1 MLVIRSKLDYAS
13 PFYSSASSSQVQK
26 LEKFQN
32 KCIRFIIGV
41 LNSTPTPA
49 LGTETRIMPL
59 QYCRNYLT
67 DRCFARSL
75 TQTSSV
81 LHPQL
86 LNISSNWR
94 FAHSRLPLLC
104 KRAELILRLKPFTP
118 QPHPIHRQAHLP
130 FHQIFQKATLHVLQ
144 KSKTMS
150 IFHAEQVAI
159 YQILLFIKENFTVGH
174 LLIISDSLSALQSI
188 TNSPIKAKSLL
199 SLLIITLL
207 ISLSRVIVEFLWAP
221 SHVGITHNETVDRLE
236 KQASIS
242 GSPSNILPLS
252 EIYPIIRH
260 STYDDWNI
268 HYAESFSNQN
278 S

>member
-1 MLVIRSKLDYAS
+1 
-13 PFYSSASSSQVQK
+13 
-26 LEKFQN
+26 
-32 KCIRFIIGV
+32 
-41 LNSTPTPA
+41 
-49 LGTETRIMPL
+49 
-59 QYCRNYLT
+59 
-67 DRCFARSL
+67 
-75 TQTSSV
+75 
-81 LHPQL
+81 
-86 LNISSNWR
+86 
-94 FAHSRLPLLC
+94 
-104 KRAELILRLKPFTP
+104 
-118 QPHPIHRQAHLP
+118 
-130 FHQIFQKATLHVLQ
+130 
-144 KSKTMS
+144 MS